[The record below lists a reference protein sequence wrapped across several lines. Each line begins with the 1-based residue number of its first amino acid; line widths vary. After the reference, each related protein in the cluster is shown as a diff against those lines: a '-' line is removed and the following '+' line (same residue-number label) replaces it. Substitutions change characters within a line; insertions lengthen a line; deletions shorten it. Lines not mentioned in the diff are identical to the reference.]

1 MLQSDFVEQDVD
13 VTVDA
18 FESFAEKLRRRL
30 EIWYVRDLR
39 EPWLQC
45 VRNMR
50 LGSRCGVFLRGD
62 SKHAKNSLPKIQ
74 GGHQIVRH
82 VLTQQ
87 ADITQPDERLT
98 RVGFENFR
106 VVLGKPQL
114 EMTSSEVEAYQP
126 PMKAGGRPDVVD
138 LGPRF

>member
-18 FESFAEKLRRRL
+18 FESFAEKLCARL
-30 EIWYVRDLR
+30 EVRYVRDLR

-50 LGSRCGVFLRGD
+50 LGWGCRVFLRGD
-62 SKHAKNSLPKIQ
+62 SQHPKNSLPKIQ
-74 GGHQIVRH
+74 GRHQIVRNMM
-82 VLTQQ
+82 TQQ
-87 ADITQPDERLT
+87 PGITQSGERLT
-98 RVGFENFR
+98 RVGFEDFR

-114 EMTSSEVEAYQP
+114 EMTCSEVEVY
-126 PMKAGGRPDVVD
+126 
-138 LGPRF
+138 